1 MRSLNTLANT
11 EKLYSQCNTEK
22 EERGKG
28 VSKRRQERETETR
41 KETVEQ
47 K

>member
-11 EKLYSQCNTEK
+11 EKLYAQCNPEK
-22 EERGKG
+22 EEREKG
-28 VSKRRQERETETR
+28 VSKGRQQRETENR

-47 K
+47 E